1 MSFWIRV
8 FITAIGLTWGCQ
20 NQSSRAYLPDD
31 ELVKILVDMHIANAA
46 VSRAT
51 SHLQDSLRV
60 AYKEDIARKY
70 KIPVEEI
77 TANLENLRKDF
88 AHMDQVYQRVMDTL
102 TKKMELY
109 NDY

>member
-1 MSFWIRV
+1 MGFWSHSYLVI
-8 FITAIGLTWGCQ
+8 IWLALGCQ
-20 NQSSRAYLPDD
+20 APSEKPYLPDD

-51 SHLQDSLRV
+51 NHLQDSLRV

-70 KIPVEEI
+70 GIPVEEI

-102 TKKMELY
+102 TKKMEFY